1 MSYTDTSFLATIKPY
16 VIADMKSSGILASL
30 TAAQAFIESN
40 KGNSGLTQK
49 ANNLFGIKGSYN
61 GQSVTM
67 LTTEYYNGVAQK
79 VNAAFRKYPSWAESI
94 ADHSAMFN
102 RMSRYANL
110 RGEKDY
116 KKACTNVK
124 NDGYATS
131 PTYTQTLISCIEKYR
146 LYEWDKEVDSSI
158 NIAPNT
164 ATNAVTTQKSIDI
177 KTVQIREGSRGQV
190 VKSMQALLNVYGA
203 NIKADG
209 IFGPKSTVALKTY
222 QTSHNLTADGICG
235 EKTWNKLING

>member
-49 ANNLFGIKGSYN
+49 ANNLFGIKGKYN

-67 LTTEYYNGVAQK
+67 LTTEYYNGVATK

-102 RMSRYANL
+102 RMNRYANL
-110 RGEKDY
+110 RGERDY

-131 PTYTQTLISCIEKYR
+131 PTYTQTLISCIEKYK
-146 LYEWDKEVDSSI
+146 LYEWDKEVDGTITAPNSSI
-158 NIAPNT
+158 NALTTGQTIKV
-164 ATNAVTTQKSIDI
+164 NASVVKNGT
-177 KTVQIREGSRGQV
+177 RGQAA
-190 VKSMQALLNVYGA
+190 KSVQALLNVYGA
-203 NIKADG
+203 QLTVDG
-209 IFGPKSTVALKTY
+209 VFGSKSVAALKTY
-222 QTSHNLTADGICG
+222 QLSQNLTADGICG

>member
-1 MSYTDTSFLATIKPY
+1 MAYTDQEFLARIKPY
-16 VIADMKSSGILASL
+16 IIADMKSSGILASL

-110 RGEKDY
+110 RGEKNY
-116 KKACTNVK
+116 KTACTNVK

-131 PTYTQTLISCIEKYR
+131 PTYTQTLISCIEKYK

-164 ATNAVTTQKSIDI
+164 VTNAVTTQKSIDI

-203 NIKADG
+203 NIAVDG
-209 IFGPKSTVALKTY
+209 IFGPKSTIALKNY